1 VDLWRVAGNAIVVA
15 AAAEVIAALIDVI
28 DGAYAAP
35 RVEPFPRGLFEG
47 IA

>member
-15 AAAEVIAALIDVI
+15 EAREVIAALIDVI

-35 RVEPFPRGLFEG
+35 RAETFPRDLFEG
-47 IA
+47 IT